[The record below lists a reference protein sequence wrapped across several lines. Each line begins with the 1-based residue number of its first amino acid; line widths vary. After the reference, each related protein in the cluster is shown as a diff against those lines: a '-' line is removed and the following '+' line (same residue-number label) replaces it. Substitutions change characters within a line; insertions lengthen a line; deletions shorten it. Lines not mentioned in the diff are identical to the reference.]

1 MFSFTTPPAG
11 SIFLCFCLPRQ
22 NPKTQVVSK
31 VSKLHPLPSFPDLLP
46 WRVGRATK
54 EEAECE
60 HGIQVFMTSQS
71 GYTSNEHR
79 RVLLDKDTPLR
90 EVRGYFGR
98 ELRQSKVAD
107 EHGFAF
113 SESDLEQPLWKF
125 SDHCA
130 LQVGFVHTYT
140 EDAKQFVE
148 QSAQPSWGSGAAD
161 APADLLA
168 DYVPDFGVSQNKKKK
183 NKLV

>member
-1 MFSFTTPPAG
+1 LRG
-11 SIFLCFCLPRQ
+11 LDR
-22 NPKTQVVSK
+22 KTQVVSK

-46 WRVGRATK
+46 SRVGRATK

-60 HGIQVFMTSQS
+60 HGIHVFMTSH
-71 GYTSNEHR
+71 GYASNEHR
-79 RVLLDKDTPLR
+79 RVLLAKDTPLR
-90 EVRGYFGR
+90 AVRDHFGR
-98 ELRQSKVAD
+98 ELRQPKVAD
-107 EHGFAF
+107 DHGFTF
-113 SESDLEQPLWKF
+113 SDSDLEQPLWKF

-148 QSAQPSWGSGAAD
+148 QSAQLLPSWGSSAAD

-168 DYVPDFGVSQNKKKK
+168 DYVQ
-183 NKLV
+183 